1 MYVEDCINLI
11 ISEYID
17 ENINASNPYEEWAN
31 GDVIIMSKYDV
42 ARMIILERYDDDD
55 DIRYE
60 DLERLIDCWIDNL
73 RAELIDAAMEYIDN
87 NNMNIHM

>member
-1 MYVEDCINLI
+1 MEDCINLI

-42 ARMIILERYDDDD
+42 ARMIILSHYDDDD

-60 DLERLIDCWIDNL
+60 DLDRLIDCWIDNL